1 MDVKEDQFG
10 RRMVSSGSRYEALA
24 GYSRA
29 VVDGDW
35 IFVSGT
41 VGSDFA
47 AGVTSPDAG
56 EQARQAI
63 RNIAAALAA
72 VDADL
77 TDILRLRVFVSTR
90 DDVWPV
96 SAVLRDT
103 FTDWRPTNTTLVVGF
118 ADPELKVELEVTAR
132 RRAR

>member
-1 MDVKEDQFG
+1 MDVKEDQYG
-10 RRMVSSGSRYEALA
+10 RRTVSTGSRYEELA

-29 VVDGDW
+29 VADGEW

-41 VGSDFA
+41 VGYDFD
-47 AGVTSPDAG
+47 AGLLSPDPG

-77 TDILRLRVFVSTR
+77 LDIVRLRVFVSAR
-90 DDVWPV
+90 EHVWPV
-96 SAVLRDT
+96 SAVLRET
-103 FTDWRPTNTTLVVGF
+103 FVDWRPTNTTLVVGF
-118 ADPELKVELEVTAR
+118 ADPDLKVELEVTAR
-132 RRAR
+132 RRR